1 MKVLITGINGF
12 IGATYASRLRATVDA
27 TIVGID
33 LQPSPFSSA
42 CCDEYLQLDLGAP
55 GARAALDALPAF
67 DGVLHAGG
75 ISGFMVETDNPR
87 RIFDVNIAGTMALLD
102 MARRTRCGRV
112 VLCSTIMVY
121 GPASAPDREQA
132 ETEYPEP
139 ISVYGASKLA
149 IEALMHA
156 FAAQYGADA
165 LALRFSHVY
174 GPGRTT
180 ECFVR
185 EMLAAAT
192 ERRPCRIPQ
201 ASGSLRQYVHI
212 ADVIESI
219 VLAMR
224 ATAPRSRVFNISAD
238 EMHTLAE
245 VAEIVRTISG
255 ELDVTFD
262 ESRDLPNYRVG
273 KLSIQRAREEL
284 GYAPR
289 LPLAEGISDYWKT
302 FTTTARSA
310 QRSG

>member
-1 MKVLITGINGF
+1 MNVLVTGINGF
-12 IGATYASRLRATVDA
+12 IGASYAARLRASGDTR
-27 TIVGID
+27 IFGID
-33 LQPSPFSSA
+33 LQPSPSSPA
-42 CCDEYLQLDLGAP
+42 CCDEYMQLDLGAS
-55 GARAALDALPAF
+55 GARAVLIALPAF
-67 DGVLHAGG
+67 DRVLHAGG
-75 ISGFMVETDNPR
+75 VSGFMVETDNPQ
-87 RIFDVNIAGTMALLD
+87 RIFDVNVAGTMALLD
-102 MARRTRCGRV
+102 TARRTRCGRV

-121 GPASAPDREQA
+121 GPASAPEREQT

-156 FAAQYGADA
+156 FAAQYGVDA

-185 EMLAAAT
+185 EMLAAAS

-212 ADVIESI
+212 SDVVESI

-224 ATAPRSRVFNISAD
+224 ATSPRSHVFNISAD

-245 VAEIVRTISG
+245 VADVVRKTTG
-255 ELDVTFD
+255 ALDVTFD
-262 ESRDLPNYRVG
+262 ESHDLPNYRVG
-273 KLSIQRAREEL
+273 SLSIRRAREEL

-289 LPLAEGISDYWKT
+289 LPLAAGIADYWKT
-302 FTTTARSA
+302 FTTTARSP
-310 QRSG
+310 QRCG